1 MWAFYEKDGS
11 EFVKGKHGAFRLS
24 RREFGTTVILASFL
38 NCRSWGGVLAELNR
52 DCNSSGGRRKPAA
65 KGPVR
70 RAVLISAWAPASPV
84 SSGQKVL
91 WSWISTL

>member
-1 MWAFYEKDGS
+1 
-11 EFVKGKHGAFRLS
+11 
-24 RREFGTTVILASFL
+24 
-38 NCRSWGGVLAELNR
+38 VLAELNR
-52 DCNSSGGRRKPAA
+52 DRNRSGGGRKPAA

-70 RAVLISAWAPASPV
+70 RAVLISAWAPTSPV

>member
-1 MWAFYEKDGS
+1 VS
-11 EFVKGKHGAFRLS
+11 
-24 RREFGTTVILASFL
+24 
-38 NCRSWGGVLAELNR
+38 AELDR
-52 DCNSSGGRRKPAA
+52 DCNPPGGGRKPAA
-65 KGPVR
+65 KRPVR